1 MALHPDNASARIG
14 VLIVDDHQMFAESL
28 ARLLA
33 DEPDIDVLGMV
44 SDAADALPSSIRLR
58 PRVVLVDYKMPGQ
71 DGVDIARAIKTADP
85 DVMVVMLTGCADD
98 RVLLAAIEAG
108 CSGFLTK
115 DRAAAEVA
123 GAVRAASA
131 GEALITGDLL
141 ARLLP
146 RLGRNHHELGSDLT
160 GREIEVF
167 EFMARGLPNAVI
179 ASHMFLSVN
188 TVRNY
193 VQSILTKLGA
203 HSKLEA
209 VSTGVRERIIAF
221 PVSA

>member
-1 MALHPDNASARIG
+1 
-14 VLIVDDHQMFAESL
+14 
-28 ARLLA
+28 
-33 DEPDIDVLGMV
+33 
-44 SDAADALPSSIRLR
+44 
-58 PRVVLVDYKMPGQ
+58 
-71 DGVDIARAIKTADP
+71 
-85 DVMVVMLTGCADD
+85 
-98 RVLLAAIEAG
+98 
-108 CSGFLTK
+108 
-115 DRAAAEVA
+115 
-123 GAVRAASA
+123 SA

-167 EFMARGLPNAVI
+167 EYMARGLPNAVI

>member
-1 MALHPDNASARIG
+1 VSTIPNEEGPPIG

-33 DEPDIDVLGMV
+33 DEPDIEVLGMV
-44 SDAADALPSSIRLR
+44 SDAAEAVATSDRLR

-71 DGVDIARAIKTADP
+71 DGVDIARAIKAANP
-85 DVMVVMLTGCADD
+85 GVMVVMLTGCADD
-98 RVLLAAIEAG
+98 RILV
-108 CSGFLTK
+108 
-115 DRAAAEVA
+115 AAAEVA
-123 GAVRAASA
+123 NAVRAASA

-146 RLGRNHHELGSDLT
+146 RLSRNHHELGSDLT
-160 GREIEVF
+160 EREIEVF
-167 EFMARGLPNAVI
+167 ELMARGWPNAVI
-179 ASHMFLSVN
+179 ASNMFLSVN

-209 VSTGVRERIIAF
+209 VSTGVREHIIDY
-221 PVSA
+221 PSSL